1 MSDNTIQL
9 SFEKRTITG
18 KKVKQLRHIGQVPI
32 VIHNHGKAS
41 ILAQVESKDLLK
53 VISQAGKHHPVIL
66 KSNSDKDMTV
76 MIKETTYES
85 KKQTITHVV
94 FNSIFSNQKV
104 EAEIPL
110 KPQYLVGNDASP
122 AERAGLI
129 VIEHLESVL
138 VEALPDKLPDVI
150 YYDAEKLVNPSDH
163 ISVSD
168 LITSSDVTVITDL
181 NQSVASVYEPSA
193 VEAANNALA
202 GAEEEKTE
210 TGETTESNQESVE
223 STEAKTA

>member
-18 KKVKQLRHIGQVPI
+18 KKVKQLRQNGQIPV
-32 VIHNHGKAS
+32 VIHDHGKTS
-41 ILAQVESKDLLK
+41 VLAQVVGKDLLK
-53 VISQAGKHHPVIL
+53 VIAEAGKHHPIIL
-66 KSNSDKDMTV
+66 KSDNKKDITV
-76 MIKETTYES
+76 MIKEAVFEP

-110 KPQYLVGNDASP
+110 KPQYLPGNDASP

-129 VIEHLESVL
+129 VIEHLESVV

-150 YYDAEKLVNPSDH
+150 YYDAEKLVTPSDH
-163 ISVSD
+163 ISVLD
-168 LITSSDVTVITDL
+168 LIVPKDVVIITDS
-181 NQSVASVYEPSA
+181 NQSVVSVYEPSA

-202 GAEEEKTE
+202 GDEEEKQ
-210 TGETTESNQESVE
+210 ETTEAEA
-223 STEAKTA
+223 TEATTDTIENKET